1 MIRNIVSPLRWALTT
16 QREVGRNDWRA
27 PRRAR
32 MGVNLIGPVE
42 FLNGVAISARGYVAS
57 LLRAGIPLNVIPWE
71 RGFERLQRVPFNAPE
86 RALQPISLVHLNLD
100 LLTALLRTPARAKLL
115 SPRRYNVPIVYWELT
130 SIPAEHA
137 AVLEHFD
144 EVWCASSF
152 TARALAAAT
161 SRPVRVVR
169 PALEPRISA
178 RSEGSRL
185 ERKNPLAFLQA
196 YLAEFA
202 EREGAC
208 CVIKIIYA
216 DRSDP
221 RIRPIFAAAESRA
234 DVVFIDRLLDAEE
247 MADLFSQ
254 IDCYVSPHRSEGLGL
269 SVIEA
274 MRAGKPVIA
283 TPYGGVTDFVT
294 ERTAF
299 RLAYELVA
307 VGEGNEPYPPDAVW
321 ADPRVDSL
329 RSAMRTVMEDRQR
342 AVRIAASGQAL
353 VAQMFGLERTAEQI
367 ATQLLRIW
375 ARGGGRG

>member
-1 MIRNIVSPLRWALTT
+1 
-16 QREVGRNDWRA
+16 
-27 PRRAR
+27 

-57 LLRAGIPLNVIPWE
+57 LLRAGAPLNVIPWE
-71 RGFERLQRVPFNAPE
+71 LGFERLQRVPFNAPE

-169 PALEPRISA
+169 PALEPQISP
-178 RSEGSRL
+178 RSEARRHLDLPPHRFTFFYSIDAGSIL
-185 ERKNPLAFLQA
+185 ERKNPHAFLQA
-196 YLAEFA
+196 YLAEFS

-221 RIRPIFAAAESRA
+221 RIRAIFAAAESRG
-234 DVVFIDRLLDAEE
+234 DVVFIDRFLDEEE

-269 SVIEA
+269 SLIEA

-299 RLAYELVA
+299 PLEYELVA
-307 VGEGNEPYPPDAVW
+307 VGEGNEPYPPDSLW

-342 AVRIAASGQAL
+342 AARIAASGQAL
-353 VAQMFGLERTAEQI
+353 VSQMFGLERTAEQI
-367 ATQLLRIW
+367 ATQLQRIW